1 MVIDITQVY
10 VLVMVSNRAPSMTRV
25 PTATL
30 RAVTLP
36 SKGAVTLTS
45 IFMAEIVHNVSP
57 DETV

>member
-1 MVIDITQVY
+1 MLVTLVY
-10 VLVMVSNRAPSMTRV
+10 FLVMVNKRAPSMTRV

-30 RAVTLP
+30 RAATLP

-45 IFMAEIVHNVSP
+45 IFMAEMVHNVSP

>member
-1 MVIDITQVY
+1 MD
-10 VLVMVSNRAPSMTRV
+10 SKRAPSMTLV

-30 RAVTLP
+30 RAATLP

-57 DETV
+57 DDTA